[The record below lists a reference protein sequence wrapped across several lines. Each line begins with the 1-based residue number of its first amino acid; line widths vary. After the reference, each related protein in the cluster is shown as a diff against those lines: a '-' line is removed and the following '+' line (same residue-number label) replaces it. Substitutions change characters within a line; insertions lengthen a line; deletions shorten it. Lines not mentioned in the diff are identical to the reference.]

1 MNSDLVFQEKPQ
13 TLNSYQD
20 LIDRKKITLYF
31 VDGISDITQFSEEVD
46 ETTIQYRLFKK

>member
-31 VDGISDITQFSEEVD
+31 VGRYITQFSEEVD